1 MGNQYYGASDFKA
14 IHGFFANY
22 TNFSGYSSRREYW
35 WWQLS
40 STLVMTVVGFGLSLV
55 MFGSWDN
62 LMRGNSGEMN
72 MLQVTAMVFGGVL
85 AGVLLVAVCASARLY
100 AIGGSLC
107 SAGCYLYIFVR
118 IVSDAEAFIRWLCG

>member
-55 MFGSWDN
+55 MKVLGIN
-62 LMRGNSGEMN
+62 LVLLMLLYRLLKN
-72 MLQVTAMVFGGVL
+72 MLIVF
-85 AGVLLVAVCASARLY
+85 LLIMIL
-100 AIGGSLC
+100 
-107 SAGCYLYIFVR
+107 
-118 IVSDAEAFIRWLCG
+118 